1 MTILIDFIEIINY
14 NNPIKIYRSI
24 FNLLNYITS
33 GDFTMSKR
41 FLTVRETSQI
51 FFEGKVSVS
60 SLYRLITAG
69 ELPAIK
75 IGKKFLINT
84 ETLKQKYV

>member
-1 MTILIDFIEIINY
+1 M
-14 NNPIKIYRSI
+14 
-24 FNLLNYITS
+24 
-33 GDFTMSKR
+33 GKR
-41 FLTVRETSQI
+41 FLTVKETSQI

-69 ELPAIK
+69 ELPEIK
-75 IGKKFLINT
+75 IGKKVLINT

>member
-1 MTILIDFIEIINY
+1 MD
-14 NNPIKIYRSI
+14 
-24 FNLLNYITS
+24 
-33 GDFTMSKR
+33 KR

-51 FFEGKVSVS
+51 FFEGKISVS

-75 IGKKFLINT
+75 IGKKVLINT